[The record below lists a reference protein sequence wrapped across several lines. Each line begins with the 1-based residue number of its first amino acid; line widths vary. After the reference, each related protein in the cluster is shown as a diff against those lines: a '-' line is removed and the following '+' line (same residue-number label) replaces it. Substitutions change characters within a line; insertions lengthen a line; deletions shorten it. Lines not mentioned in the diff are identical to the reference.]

1 MLNYYSDKKIVTAV
15 SVFILSILSTIGSGK
30 ALTWEHL
37 AITIVVIVIVVF
49 LLKNYVPQKGG
60 QMDERL
66 KDHFIK
72 FYAVCLGAIFLIS
85 FLSLIFLSLT
95 GNSEISTR
103 VLAWILIGGMVVIG
117 IGEVVLGKI

>member
-60 QMDERL
+60 QMDEGL

-103 VLAWILIGGMVVIG
+103 VLAWVLIGGMVVIG